1 MNCQK
6 VIGCICAVDTW
17 QKDEEPKTEP
27 KKCARIWVWRGGV
40 TRAIKNIFLKLSHDV
55 VSLLFARLV
64 FVHSSYLPFCQRMW
78 ICPEPV
84 WVDHVFDRSHQSITI
99 IGLLCDPLLPN
110 ERRDSLKG
118 HGWGTI
124 KDRINRT
131 PVQTKLKRHVTSS
144 LCG

>member
-1 MNCQK
+1 MFSPVWTARK
-6 VIGCICAVDTW
+6 LVDEYVKTRPKD
-17 QKDEEPKTEP
+17 KDEHADVCINPRELSYGG
-27 KKCARIWVWRGGV
+27 AVRI
-40 TRAIKNIFLKLSHDV
+40 F
-55 VSLLFARLV
+55 SLTSPMMCLCLLWDSICGLLQPSILAA
-64 FVHSSYLPFCQRMW
+64 RMW

-84 WVDHVFDRSHQSITI
+84 WVDHVFDRSHQSITV
-99 IGLLCDPLLPN
+99 IGLPCVPLLPN

-124 KDRINRT
+124 KDGINRT